1 MAYNVD
7 FLLSALVFLLIIL
20 RHFME
25 QRALNTKSSKAFLTF
40 LLLGIANIVLDLLC
54 TILIT
59 LARPELSWM
68 SECCLMVLYLL
79 QVLVPVSLMSY
90 IQTFCEADR
99 PQPRWRRLCRAAP
112 VLVMGMLILSNHWHG
127 LFFRIDSSGAYV
139 RGPYYLSMYL
149 FAGAYILAV
158 TIVSHLN
165 AERLGWQKVRAIREL
180 LVLVSICVVIQSI
193 YHDILLTG
201 FGIAISIS
209 ILFFTINN
217 PYQYMDSLTGL
228 FDLNYFRE
236 QSSYFMLRKKSFH
249 VLEVDLCQLK
259 RINRILGTDVG
270 NQALVQAAQMLRQ
283 VGRNTRGF
291 RSGKHFLLICP
302 TIIEYEDAL
311 QKIQAIFSQP
321 MEIGGSS
328 VSSPV
333 VICGV
338 MHAEQMDSCEFLVS
352 YLDYLSS
359 LIPTTNRTVLVQGDQ
374 ETLKGFRYTQQIEHF
389 LLTALEKDLFEVHYQ
404 PVYSTTQKRYVSAE
418 VLSRLRHPALGPVS
432 PELFIGLAE
441 KNDQIA
447 RLSLLQM
454 RRVCAFIKEHPEL
467 MEQLQSIKINLSP
480 LEVLKKGHIQQL
492 IDTIQDSGIPAC
504 FFSFEITETVATD
517 YTENLRRA
525 VELFTSAGIGLCM
538 DDFGS
543 GYANLNAVLKLPFSA
558 IKMDRSL
565 LSNICTDE
573 KAAALYRNT
582 VSVLRNMDFAVIAE
596 GVETSA
602 ELKLLTDWGVD
613 MIQGFYF
620 SRPLSG
626 AGLLELL
633 LPQQGAEKE
642 AQVLSPQTAGG
653 K

>member
-7 FLLSALVFLLIIL
+7 FLLAALFFLLIIL

-25 QRALNTKSSKAFLTF
+25 QRALNTKSSKAFLAF

-54 TILIT
+54 TVFIT
-59 LARPELSWM
+59 LAKPGLAWIN
-68 SECCLMVLYLL
+68 ECCLTVLYLL
-79 QVLVPVSLMSY
+79 QVLVPVSLMNY
-90 IQTFCEADR
+90 IRTFYEPER
-99 PQPRWRRLCRAAP
+99 QLPHWRRLCRAAP
-112 VLVMGMLILSNHWHG
+112 VLVMGMLILCNHWHG
-127 LFFRIDSSGAYV
+127 LFFRIDGSGAYI

-158 TIVSHLN
+158 TVISHLK
-165 AERLGWQKVRAIREL
+165 AEQLGWKKVRAIHEL
-180 LVLVSICVVIQSI
+180 LLVVSICVALQFV

-217 PYQYMDSLTGL
+217 PYQYTDSLTGL
-228 FDLNYFRE
+228 FDMNYFRE
-236 QSSYFMLRKKSFH
+236 QTGYFLMRKKSFH

-270 NQALVQAAQMLRQ
+270 NQALFQAAQMLRQ
-283 VGRNTRGF
+283 VGKNIRVF
-291 RSGKHFLLICP
+291 RSSGKRFLLICP
-302 TIIEYEDAL
+302 TISEYEAAMK
-311 QKIQAIFSQP
+311 KIQAMFLQP

-328 VSSPV
+328 VFSPV

-359 LIPTTNRTVLVQGDQ
+359 MIPATTRTVLIQGDQ
-374 ETLKGFRYTQQIEHF
+374 ETLRGFRYTQEIEHF
-389 LLTALEKDLFEVHYQ
+389 LQTALEEDLFEVYFQ
-404 PVYSTTQKRYVSAE
+404 PVYSTTKGRYVSAE
-418 VLSRLRHPALGPVS
+418 ALSRLRHPTLGPVS
-432 PELFIGLAE
+432 PDIFIGLAE

-454 RRVCAFIKEHPEL
+454 RRICGFLKEHPEL
-467 MEQLQSIKINLSP
+467 MEQLQNVKINLSP
-480 LEVLKKGHIQQL
+480 LEVLKRGHIQQL
-492 IDTIQDSGIPAC
+492 VDTILDSGIPAS
-504 FFSFEITETVATD
+504 FFSFEITETVASD
-517 YTENLRRA
+517 YSENLRKA
-525 VELFTSAGIGLCM
+525 VDLFTSVGIGLCM

-543 GYANLNAVLKLPFSA
+543 GYANLNSVLKLPFSV

-565 LSNICTDE
+565 LAGICTDE
-573 KAAALYRNT
+573 KAAALYRNI
-582 VSVLRNMDFAVIAE
+582 VAVLRNMDFMVVAE

-602 ELKLLTDWGVD
+602 ELKLLSDWGVE

-620 SRPLSG
+620 SPPLSRD
-626 AGLLELL
+626 GLLKLL
-633 LPQQGAEKE
+633 QTKQDAAEDAKLPC
-642 AQVLSPQTAGG
+642 PQNA
-653 K
+653 